1 MAVTT
6 KNEWKDLLQSLLQSG
21 HRWRSKEHFFLTLT
35 SYLLSDDFRSLRRWL
50 VYIMHHANW
59 LNLKETP
66 YKTLSDQMLADI
78 TDKHIPNTYD
88 KESMYEL
95 FGTNRNTFKKN
106 YAKYLQIKQP
116 TIGQIMLAMF
126 NQWRD
131 TNQELSEPIKKKD
144 ISRLQGFY
152 PKKTA
157 KMFVEVP
164 QVQDYLETT
173 GLSYEQVRE
182 FPPRLIETFFEEIG
196 EPERY
201 KELIEILNREEE
213 T

>member
-6 KNEWKDLLQSLLQSG
+6 KNEWRDLLQSLVQSG
-21 HRWRSKEHFFLTLT
+21 HRWRCKEHFFLTLT
-35 SYLLSDDFRSLRRWL
+35 SYHLSDDFKSLRRWL

-66 YKTLSDQMLADI
+66 YITLSDQMLADF
-78 TDKHIPNTYD
+78 TDQHMPSTYD

-116 TIGQIMLAMF
+116 TIGQVMLAMF

-157 KMFVEVP
+157 RMFVEVP
-164 QVQDYLETT
+164 QVQDYLETI
-173 GLSYEQVRE
+173 GLSYEKARE
-182 FPPRLIETFFEEIG
+182 FPPRLIEIVFEEIG

-201 KELIEILNREEE
+201 KELVAILNQDEEA
-213 T
+213 

>member
-1 MAVTT
+1 MAVTA
-6 KNEWKDLLQSLLQSG
+6 KNEWKDLLQSLLPSG
-21 HRWRSKEHFFLTLT
+21 HRWRNKEHFFLTLT
-35 SYLLSDDFRSLRRWL
+35 SYLFSDDFKSLRRWL

-59 LNLKETP
+59 LDLRERP
-66 YKTLSDQMLADI
+66 YTMLSDQELADI
-78 TDKHIPNTYD
+78 TDQHIPNKYD

-116 TIGQIMLAMF
+116 TIGQVMLALF

-152 PKKTA
+152 PKKIAT
-157 KMFVEVP
+157 MLPVVP
-164 QVQDYLETT
+164 QVEDYLETI
-173 GLSYEQVRE
+173 GLSYEEVRE

-201 KELIEILNREEE
+201 KELVEILNQDQEV
-213 T
+213 